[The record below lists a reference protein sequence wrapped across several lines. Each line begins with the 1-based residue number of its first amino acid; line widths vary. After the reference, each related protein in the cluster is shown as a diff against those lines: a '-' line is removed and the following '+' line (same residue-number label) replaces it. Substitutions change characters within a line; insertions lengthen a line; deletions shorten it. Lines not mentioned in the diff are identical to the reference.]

1 MFLKLFALK
10 TSIISGLGLLFFLA
24 QPAFAEVILQEY
36 CRQGSPLAG
45 ETN

>member
-1 MFLKLFALK
+1 MWKH
-10 TSIISGLGLLFFLA
+10 LLTLA
-24 QPAFAEVILQEY
+24 TLLACLPIAKPAFAEVILQEY